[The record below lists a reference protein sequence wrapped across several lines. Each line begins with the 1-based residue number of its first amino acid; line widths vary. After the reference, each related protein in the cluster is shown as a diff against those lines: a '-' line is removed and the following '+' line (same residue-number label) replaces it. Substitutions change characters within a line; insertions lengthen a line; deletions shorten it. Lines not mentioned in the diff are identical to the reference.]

1 MSSLRA
7 TFSQNTLIKAPTPF
21 ELELFQSAIIADEI
35 VEGSGRWYTL
45 PDGTK
50 YPSVT
55 TVLKSLNHEALEK
68 WRERVG
74 REEAEKITNRGA
86 NRGSGLH
93 EVMERYLLDGQV
105 IGSQMTPTT
114 LKMFRQV
121 KPHVD
126 KCLTKI
132 RGIELGMYSHTLRTA
147 GRTDVI
153 GDWECVP
160 AIIDFKSSKKKKQVK
175 YLKNYI
181 YQTTAYAIMMEE
193 LFDYKAE
200 RLVLIFGH
208 EQEEEGGVFVFPITK
223 KLTNEVKDFFY
234 TETSH
239 LV

>member
-7 TFSQNTLIKAPTPF
+7 TFSQNTLIKAPKDF
-21 ELELFQSAIIADEI
+21 DLDLYQSAIISDEI
-35 VEGSGRWYTL
+35 IEGSGRWYTL

-74 REEAEKITNRGA
+74 RDEAEKITNRGA

-93 EVMERYLLDGQV
+93 DVMERYLLDGQV

-121 KPHVD
+121 KPIID
-126 KCLTKI
+126 KSLTKI

-160 AIIDFKSSKKKKQVK
+160 AIIDFKSSKKRKKEK

-181 YQTTAYAIMMEE
+181 YQTTAYSIMMEE

-200 RLVLIFGH
+200 RLVLVFGH
-208 EQEEEGGVFVFPITK
+208 EQEDEGAAFVFPITK
-223 KLTNEVKDFFY
+223 KLKNEVKDFFY